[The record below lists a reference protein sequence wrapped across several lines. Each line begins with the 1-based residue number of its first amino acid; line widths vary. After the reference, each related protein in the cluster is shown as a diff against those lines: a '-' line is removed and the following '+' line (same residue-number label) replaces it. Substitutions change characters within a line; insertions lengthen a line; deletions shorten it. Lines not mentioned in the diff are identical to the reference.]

1 MPLKTA
7 SGVGRGRAL
16 AAVGKGSRGAAGPA
30 CSGTDLAADAPSMP
44 AFASAFLSGFLAGF
58 EAFGLAESA
67 FEPEALALV
76 PLALPAALLLA
87 LLAAGLAAL
96 ALLPELARPPELA
109 LVPVLALPAE
119 PVVRVP
125 AEELF
130 DGALLAVLA
139 LLVLA
144 LLVLALLV
152 LALLVLALPVAGLAP
167 LALRVLVALVPEL
180 PLARDPGLSLLP
192 AVLAGV
198 RAVVRADVDRAPWAR
213 VLRLAGVVL
222 AADVVAAVAVD
233 IALAASVSDLTA
245 DSIALVAVLIDCRA
259 VVIVLADVVA
269 LVAAEFSFVAAFVT
283 LVAAEDTARGVGAD
297 LAVPRLVAVRPP
309 LLVRPLV
316 LLLVRLLVARPV
328 VARLADDLVPVVDLP
343 VAVFLAL
350 DLAEL
355 GFAALALAV
364 ADLVVERFAVSVGTD
379 PSPRS

>member
-44 AFASAFLSGFLAGF
+44 AFASALLSGFLAGF

-67 FEPEALALV
+67 LEPEALALV

-96 ALLPELARPPELA
+96 ALLPELALPPELA

-119 PVVRVP
+119 
-125 AEELF
+125 ELF
-130 DGALLAVLA
+130 DGVLLAVLALLVLA

-167 LALRVLVALVPEL
+167 LAVRVLVALVPEL
-180 PLARDPGLSLLP
+180 PLVRDPGLSLLP

-198 RAVVRADVDRAPWAR
+198 RAVVRADVDRAPWVR

-269 LVAAEFSFVAAFVT
+269 LLAAEFSFVAAFVT

-297 LAVPRLVAVRPP
+297 LAVPRLVAVRPL

-328 VARLADDLVPVVDLP
+328 VARLADDLVPVADLP